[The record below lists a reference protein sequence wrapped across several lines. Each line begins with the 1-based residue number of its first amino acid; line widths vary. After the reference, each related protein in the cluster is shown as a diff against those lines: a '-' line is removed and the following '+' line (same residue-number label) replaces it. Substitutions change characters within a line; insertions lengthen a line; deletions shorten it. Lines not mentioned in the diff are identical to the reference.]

1 MSRRKIGAAL
11 KRICD
16 YEGIVLSR
24 DEVKLHLDRLISEN
38 IPSGLSDD
46 ILDEIVLD
54 YLKDEKVLVGGRK

>member
-46 ILDEIVLD
+46 VLDEIVLD
-54 YLKDEKVLVGGRK
+54 YSHFK

>member
-16 YEGIVLSR
+16 YEGIVLSK

-46 ILDEIVLD
+46 VLDEIILD
-54 YLKDEKVLVGGRK
+54 YLKDEKVLTA

>member
-16 YEGIVLSR
+16 YEGIILSR

-46 ILDEIVLD
+46 VLDEILLD
-54 YLKDEKVLVGGRK
+54 YLKDEKVLTA

>member
-46 ILDEIVLD
+46 SLDEIVLD
-54 YLKDEKVLVGGRK
+54 YLKDEKVLTA

>member
-16 YEGIVLSR
+16 YEGIVLSK

-46 ILDEIVLD
+46 VLDEIVLD
-54 YLKDEKVLVGGRK
+54 YLKDKKVLVGRK

>member
-1 MSRRKIGAAL
+1 MSRRKIGVAL

-54 YLKDEKVLVGGRK
+54 YLKDEKVLTA

>member
-16 YEGIVLSR
+16 YEGIILSR
-24 DEVKLHLDRLISEN
+24 DEVRLHIDRLISEN

-46 ILDEIVLD
+46 VLDEIVLD
-54 YLKDEKVLVGGRK
+54 YLKDEKMLTA

>member
-24 DEVKLHLDRLISEN
+24 DEVKFHIDR
-38 IPSGLSDD
+38 LSDD
-46 ILDEIVLD
+46 VLDEIVLD
-54 YLKDEKVLVGGRK
+54 YLKDENVLTA

>member
-16 YEGIVLSR
+16 YENIVLSR

-54 YLKDEKVLVGGRK
+54 YLKDEKLLTA

>member
-46 ILDEIVLD
+46 VLDEIVLD
-54 YLKDEKVLVGGRK
+54 YLKDEKVLTA

>member
-11 KRICD
+11 KRICN
-16 YEGIVLSR
+16 YENINLSR
-24 DEVKLHLDRLISEN
+24 DEVKFHIDRLVSEN

-54 YLKDEKVLVGGRK
+54 YLKDEKVLTA

>member
-46 ILDEIVLD
+46 VLDEILLD
-54 YLKDEKVLVGGRK
+54 YLKDEKVLTA

>member
-16 YEGIVLSR
+16 YEGIVLSKN
-24 DEVKLHLDRLISEN
+24 EVKFHIDRLISEN

-46 ILDEIVLD
+46 VLDEIVLD
-54 YLKDEKVLVGGRK
+54 YLKDEKMLTA

>member
-24 DEVKLHLDRLISEN
+24 DEIKFHIDRLISEN
-38 IPSGLSDD
+38 IPIGLSDD
-46 ILDEIVLD
+46 GLDEIVLD
-54 YLKDEKVLVGGRK
+54 YLKDEKVLTA

>member
-24 DEVKLHLDRLISEN
+24 DEVKFHIDRLISEN

-46 ILDEIVLD
+46 VLDEIILD
-54 YLKDEKVLVGGRK
+54 YLKDEKVLTA

>member
-16 YEGIVLSR
+16 YEGIVLSK
-24 DEVKLHLDRLISEN
+24 DEVKFHIDRLISEN

-46 ILDEIVLD
+46 VLDEIILD
-54 YLKDEKVLVGGRK
+54 YLKDEKVLTA

>member
-16 YEGIVLSR
+16 YEGIILSR

-46 ILDEIVLD
+46 SLDEIVLD
-54 YLKDEKVLVGGRK
+54 YLKDEKVLTA

>member
-11 KRICD
+11 KRICN
-16 YEGIVLSR
+16 YENINLSR
-24 DEVKLHLDRLISEN
+24 DEVKFHIDRLVSEN

-54 YLKDEKVLVGGRK
+54 YLKDEKVLVL

>member
-46 ILDEIVLD
+46 VLDEILLD
-54 YLKDEKVLVGGRK
+54 YLKDEKLLTA

>member
-1 MSRRKIGAAL
+1 MSRRKIGGAL

-38 IPSGLSDD
+38 ILSGLSDD
-46 ILDEIVLD
+46 VLDEIVLD
-54 YLKDEKVLVGGRK
+54 YLKDEKVLTA

>member
-24 DEVKLHLDRLISEN
+24 DEVKFHIDRLISEN

-46 ILDEIVLD
+46 SLDEIVLD
-54 YLKDEKVLVGGRK
+54 YLKDEKVLTA

>member
-24 DEVKLHLDRLISEN
+24 DEVKFHIDRLISEN

-46 ILDEIVLD
+46 VLDEIVLD
-54 YLKDEKVLVGGRK
+54 YLKDEKVLTA

>member
-54 YLKDEKVLVGGRK
+54 YLKDEKLLTA

>member
-16 YEGIVLSR
+16 YEGIILSR
-24 DEVKLHLDRLISEN
+24 DEVKLHIDRLISEN

-46 ILDEIVLD
+46 SLDEIVLD
-54 YLKDEKVLVGGRK
+54 YLKDEKVLTA

>member
-16 YEGIVLSR
+16 YEGIVLSK

-46 ILDEIVLD
+46 VLDEIVLD
-54 YLKDEKVLVGGRK
+54 YLKDEKMLTA

>member
-46 ILDEIVLD
+46 VLDEIVLD
-54 YLKDEKVLVGGRK
+54 YLKDEKLLTA

>member
-24 DEVKLHLDRLISEN
+24 DEVKFHIDRLISEN
-38 IPSGLSDD
+38 IPSGLADD
-46 ILDEIVLD
+46 ILDEIILD
-54 YLKDEKVLVGGRK
+54 YLKDEKVLTA